1 MMHRATLGLAIA
13 AAVCAGTPA
22 LATAAPMDSGYAN
35 CDGNTNCSTGILAI
49 GAGTV
54 YADFDLQGLRGTSVT
69 LKVLR
74 NGKELR
80 SCTHTVLVGGSGTLP
95 PCDFYAAG
103 DIEVTGY
110 AQITATTFRIGW
122 HQ

>member
-1 MMHRATLGLAIA
+1 MMHKATLGLAVA

-35 CDGNTNCSTGILAI
+35 CDGNANCSTGTLAI

-69 LKVLR
+69 LRVLR
-74 NGKELR
+74 NGTALR
-80 SCTHTVLVGGSGTLP
+80 SCTWTVLVGSSGTRA
-95 PCDFYAAG
+95 CDFYAAG

-110 AQITATTFRIGW
+110 AQITPSTFRIGW